1 MSSCGYFG
9 CPGWGVQFEVIAF
22 AYHGGSVLFLGGL
35 RGGLLLLHDT
45 LVDAEL
51 IPPATHGDT

>member
-1 MSSCGYFG
+1 MSSRGYFG
-9 CPGWGVQFEVIAF
+9 CPGRGVQFEVIAL
-22 AYHGGSVLFLGGL
+22 AYHGSVLLFGGL